1 LSNNKPRLSGQKG
14 EIQLTTLEYALL
26 GLVGMSP
33 MTGYDVHKVFA
44 STPLAHFS
52 SSPGAIYPA
61 LRRLARVGLLEAR
74 LDTTKEA
81 RPRRVFSLTAAGE
94 QALDLWL
101 HQPVTREE
109 LIRGGGAPVL
119 RLSLAGGRLGEEK
132 ILAYLET
139 YQEAVAAY
147 LKELYGHAESTAG
160 PENLHGRLALYLG
173 IRGSECELEWT
184 RWAAAEIKRAGLAS
198 RGRNPG
204 KRRTRKET

>member
-1 LSNNKPRLSGQKG
+1 MSYIIITLSNNKLRPSGQKG
-14 EIQLTTLEYALL
+14 GKQLTTLEYALL

-52 SSPGAIYPA
+52 SSPGGIYPA

-74 LDTTKEA
+74 LDTTREA

-94 QALDLWL
+94 RVLDLWL

-109 LIRGGGAPVL
+109 LIRGNGAPVL
-119 RLSLAGGRLGEEK
+119 RFSLAGGRLSREE
-132 ILAYLET
+132 IRAYLET
-139 YQEAVAAY
+139 YQKAVGAF
-147 LKELYGHAESTAG
+147 LKELYAHAESTAG

-184 RWAAAEIKRAGLAS
+184 RWAAGEIKRAGRVS
-198 RGRNPG
+198 PKPRP
-204 KRRTRKET
+204 KR

>member
-1 LSNNKPRLSGQKG
+1 MPEKK
-14 EIQLTTLEYALL
+14 LTTLEYALL
-26 GLVGMSP
+26 GLIGMSP
-33 MTGYDVHKVFA
+33 LTGYDVHKVFA

-74 LDTTKEA
+74 LDTAKEA

-94 QALDLWL
+94 RALGLWL

-109 LIRGGGAPVL
+109 LVRGEGAPVL
-119 RLSLAGGRLGEEK
+119 RFSLAGGWLSRGE

-139 YQEAVAAY
+139 YQQAVAAY
-147 LKELYGHAESTAG
+147 LKELYGHAEFTRG

-173 IRGSECELEWT
+173 IRSFESEREWT
-184 RWAAAEIKRAGLAS
+184 KWAAAEIKRAG
-198 RGRNPG
+198 RVF
-204 KRRTRKET
+204 RRPQPAR